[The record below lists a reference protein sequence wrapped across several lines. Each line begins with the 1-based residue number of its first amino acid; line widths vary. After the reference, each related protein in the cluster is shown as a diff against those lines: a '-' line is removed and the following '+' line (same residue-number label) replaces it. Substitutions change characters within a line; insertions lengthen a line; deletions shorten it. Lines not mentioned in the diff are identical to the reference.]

1 MVRYTARAAGRAQHQ
16 HDPDHLLDL
25 EHEGDPEGLIRRLRP
40 RPGRFHRWTRASGR
54 RDDEARCDHGVGEV
68 PAARGGDERGPLD
81 GPRHERRVDLSR
93 TGMRERRISHVP
105 LGELAHV
112 AAARALACAG
122 IAPDAL
128 DLVVVGSTLGDEL
141 APNVASGVQKRLGAR
156 NAAALDLN
164 TACTSFLYGLS
175 TATAFVR
182 TGVVRTA
189 LVIGAEVPT
198 PFLDW
203 NDRGTAVLFG
213 DGCGAVVVQASD
225 REEGLLAERLGCYGD
240 AREALDIRGVG
251 ARYANLGLPY
261 GFTRWNF
268 DGQEIFRKAVVGMAQ
283 ASEEVLARRGL
294 AIADVDLVV
303 PHQANRRIID
313 AVGKRLGAPPEKVFV
328 NVHRYANM
336 SAATVPVALVEA
348 LEEGCVAP
356 GAHLLLPAFGAGLTW
371 CAHLVRWGERVTPL
385 GTSAVELPPS
395 EKSGLELVKELRA
408 RKAGYAEAARPYIEA
423 ARGALAGRG
432 G

>member
-1 MVRYTARAAGRAQHQ
+1 MKHAAITGWGKCLPPAVVTNA
-16 HDPDHLLDL
+16 DLSTVLD
-25 EHEGDPEGLIRRLRP
+25 
-40 RPGRFHRWTRASGR
+40 T
-54 RDDEARCDHGVGEV
+54 DDEWIFSRTGV
-68 PAARGGDERGPLD
+68 R
-81 GPRHERRVDLSR
+81 ERRV
-93 TGMRERRISHVP
+93 SHVR

-112 AAARALACAG
+112 AGARALACAG
-122 IAPDAL
+122 LPASAL
-128 DLVVVGSTLGDEL
+128 DLVVVGSTIGDEI

-189 LVIGAEVPT
+189 LVVGAEVPT

-203 NDRGTAVLFG
+203 EDRSTAVLFG
-213 DGCGAVVVQASD
+213 DGCGAVVVQESD
-225 REEGLLAERLGCYGD
+225 REEGLLAERIGCYGEV
-240 AREALDIRGVG
+240 REVLDIRGVG

-268 DGQEIFRKAVVGMAQ
+268 DGQEIFRRAVVGMAQ
-283 ASEEVLARRGL
+283 ASEDALAKAGMT
-294 AIADVDLVV
+294 IAGVDLVV

-313 AVGKRLGAPPEKVFV
+313 AVGKRLGVPPGKVFV

-348 LEEGCVAP
+348 LEEGRVAP

-385 GTSAVELPPS
+385 GEAAVDLPPCDR
-395 EKSGLELVKELRA
+395 SGLELVNELRA
-408 RKAGYAEAARPYIEA
+408 RKRGHDEAARLFIDA
-423 ARGALAGRG
+423 ARDALAARDP
-432 G
+432 